1 MNGGNVEIKEKY
13 MVEVVAKGMTECS
26 YFCQH
31 NLVSFPI
38 SGGVSFIMM

>member
-13 MVEVVAKGMTECS
+13 TKGMTECS

>member
-1 MNGGNVEIKEKY
+1 MNGGNVEIKDK
-13 MVEVVAKGMTECS
+13 VEVVAKGMTECS